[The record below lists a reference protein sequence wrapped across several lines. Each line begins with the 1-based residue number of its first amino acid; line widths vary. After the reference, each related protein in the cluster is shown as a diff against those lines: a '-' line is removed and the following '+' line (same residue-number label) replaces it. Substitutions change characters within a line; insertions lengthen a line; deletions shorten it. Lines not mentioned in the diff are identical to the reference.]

1 MLIAILKGISAILAD
16 GLQDGLPTVG
26 TGEIKFIPGSADV
39 PRAYVKN
46 AKAMLDSL
54 IAEYEK
60 KPDKHPL
67 TEIPIAGPPPESGLD
82 REAEAA
88 RNDLLGD

>member
-60 KPDKHPL
+60 KP
-67 TEIPIAGPPPESGLD
+67 EIIERPPATPPTVEPGLD
-82 REAEAA
+82 PAA
-88 RNDLLGD
+88 QAAKDELMG